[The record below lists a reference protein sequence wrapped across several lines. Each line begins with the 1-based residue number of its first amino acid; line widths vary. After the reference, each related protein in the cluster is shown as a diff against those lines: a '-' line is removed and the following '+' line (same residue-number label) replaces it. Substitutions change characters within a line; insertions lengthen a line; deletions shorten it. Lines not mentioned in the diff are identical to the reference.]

1 MLANG
6 AGWQAV
12 KVFLLLKHS
21 WSYAKAK
28 HIRTDMKLL
37 EVTMIYAGKDGTK
50 EELLVLRANQEL
62 WEWNVAAPL
71 SRWFWYVLI
80 LSGSDGLSGIATP
93 SVIKLLYIT
102 VRTSIYYICI
112 FLYFIIYILVTN
124 SIPHTLG
131 ITRMT
136 SKRKGPSAYTGIVC
150 IWCLYI
156 GHYWTWLDFVFVS
169 LFIMYICV
177 CFFCLHLHQWHLAP
191 DMISHYVLY
200 RHFPWWVVF
209 SLDVSS
215 ISMAKED
222 EERNMFV
229 LCSRSVRCDSRPP
242 REGMYRGEVLPSG
255 PMAKTSRF
263 LVLIVWFCS
272 LSKIGSMFPNMWP
285 AMPKFQEYIYD
296 YICIYIY
303 RI

>member
-50 EELLVLRANQEL
+50 EELLVLRAHQEL

-177 CFFCLHLHQWHLAP
+177 CFFCLHLHQWHVTGHDFTLCTNIDIFLDGLFSRLMSPACRWRRKMKSAICLSCVHAAYVATHVLREKVCIEVRSCPLVPWQKRQGSWYWSFGFAALA
-191 DMISHYVLY
+191 
-200 RHFPWWVVF
+200 
-209 SLDVSS
+209 
-215 ISMAKED
+215 K
-222 EERNMFV
+222 
-229 LCSRSVRCDSRPP
+229 
-242 REGMYRGEVLPSG
+242 
-255 PMAKTSRF
+255 
-263 LVLIVWFCS
+263 
-272 LSKIGSMFPNMWP
+272 
-285 AMPKFQEYIYD
+285 
-296 YICIYIY
+296 
-303 RI
+303 